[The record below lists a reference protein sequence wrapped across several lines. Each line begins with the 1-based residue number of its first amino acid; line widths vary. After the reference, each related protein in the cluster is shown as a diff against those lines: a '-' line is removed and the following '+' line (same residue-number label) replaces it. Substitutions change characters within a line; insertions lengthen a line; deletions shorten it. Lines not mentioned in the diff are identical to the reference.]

1 MIRRTHVAP
10 ATFAAG
16 VTAFAM
22 SMIVASPAS
31 ASLTLTPAGINDGF
45 TLTTFATMDS
55 GNTGCCGG
63 PFGIAMS
70 GSNVIVSNGLNNSI
84 SVFADAD
91 GQTSSFGIAPTSALF
106 NIPGAGTGVT
116 AMATVGGVAYGRDP
130 ATNLFAQYNGD
141 GTINHDLTGVAA
153 HPNLGMWGA
162 PDGHIIA
169 SSFDFGLI
177 DINPTDNGGLGSFRV
192 INSGLRPGG
201 LLGLPD
207 GVSVSPNGKTAY
219 VELGGVIQAVD
230 IASGNLGAT
239 YGTSGAP
246 DGSGVI
252 SGGVF
257 NGFIIANTNLGNIDL
272 INPTLNTFTTI
283 ATGGTRGDYTS
294 PDPTNGTLFLAY
306 SDIIARLS
314 CPNCSFTTVPEPAS
328 LALLAAGLLG
338 VWYFLRRRRRH

>member
-1 MIRRTHVAP
+1 MLRITHVAS
-10 ATFAAG
+10 AAVA
-16 VTAFAM
+16 VTALAV
-22 SMIVASPAS
+22 SMICARPAN
-31 ASLTLTPAGINDGF
+31 ATLTLTVAGINDGF

-55 GNTGCCGG
+55 GKTGCCGG

-70 GSNVIVSNGLNNSI
+70 GSNVIVSNGANGQNNSI

-91 GQTSSFGIAPTSALF
+91 GQTSNFGIPPTSALF
-106 NIPGAGTGVT
+106 NIPGTGTGVT
-116 AMATVGGVAYGRDP
+116 AMATAGGVAYGRDP

-141 GTINHDLTGVAA
+141 GTIDHDLTGVTA
-153 HPNLGMWGA
+153 HPFLGMWGA

-169 SSFDFGLI
+169 SSADFGLI

-192 INSGLRPGG
+192 INSSLA
-201 LLGLPD
+201 PD

-230 IASGNLGAT
+230 IASGTLGAT

-294 PDPTNGTLFLAY
+294 PDPTNGTLFLDY
-306 SDIIARLS
+306 SDIIGRLS

-338 VWYFLRRRRRH
+338 VGLFFQRRRD